1 MSKKVTVEYKCDAKF
16 CSQRVDLSAK
26 YWTPCVGMLR
36 EDNSVIFWAWTD
48 HIASQTGALHFHDD
62 GCATTYLTNWL
73 EGQKSKSV
81 PVAPAKYVDPI
92 PAIITNA
99 GTEEGIL

>member
-1 MSKKVTVEYKCDAKF
+1 MSKKVTVEYKCDAEF
-16 CSQRVDLSAK
+16 CSQRVDLTAK
-26 YWTPCVGMLR
+26 YWTP
-36 EDNSVIFWAWTD
+36 VIAYFGAGLTFYPWTEER
-48 HIASQTGALHFHDD
+48 ANGKEALHFHDD

-73 EGQKSKSV
+73 EGQKPKSV